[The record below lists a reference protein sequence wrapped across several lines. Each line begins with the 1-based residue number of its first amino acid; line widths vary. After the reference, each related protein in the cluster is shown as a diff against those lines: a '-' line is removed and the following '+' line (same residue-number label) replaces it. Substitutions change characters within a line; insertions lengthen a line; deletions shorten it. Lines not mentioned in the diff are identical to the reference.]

1 MPLSCVF
8 RRDDTSKYASE
19 LAAIDS
25 VYAVCIRKGENQ
37 MSKDKILNQARKEKR
52 VLLTEIESKELL
64 KEAGI
69 PVVEAKLAKTKAE
82 TIFISKKIGFPVALK
97 IVSPDITHKSD
108 IGGVNLGLK
117 NAAQVGRA
125 YSEMLAA
132 VKKHDSKAKIVGVSV
147 QKMVRPGVEV
157 IIGMTKDPQFG
168 PVMMFGLGG
177 ILVEVLKDV
186 SFKIVPLAKRDAK
199 EMITEIKG
207 YPLLEGYRGQEPADI
222 PYLEGLILK
231 VSDFIEKSPEIKEL
245 DLNPI
250 FAYKDGAVAV
260 DARVILESAS

>member
-1 MPLSCVF
+1 
-8 RRDDTSKYASE
+8 
-19 LAAIDS
+19 
-25 VYAVCIRKGENQ
+25 
-37 MSKDKILNQARKEKR
+37 MSKDKIFSQARKEKR
-52 VLLTEIESKELL
+52 TLLTEIESKELL

-82 TIFISKKIGFPVALK
+82 AMALSKKIGFPVALK
-97 IVSPDITHKSD
+97 IVSPDVAHKSD
-108 IGGVNLGLK
+108 IGGVKLGLK
-117 NAAQVGRA
+117 NATQVGKA
-125 YSEMLAA
+125 YSEILAA
-132 VKKHDSKAKIVGVSV
+132 VKKHQRKAKILGVSV

-168 PVMMFGLGG
+168 PVLMFGLGG

-186 SFKIVPLAKRDAK
+186 SFKIVPLAKRDAR
-199 EMITEIKG
+199 EMIREIKG

-231 VSDFIEKSPEIKEL
+231 VSEFVEKTPEIKEL
-245 DLNPI
+245 DLNPV

-260 DARVILESAS
+260 DARVILEPAS

>member
-1 MPLSCVF
+1 
-8 RRDDTSKYASE
+8 
-19 LAAIDS
+19 
-25 VYAVCIRKGENQ
+25 
-37 MSKDKILNQARKEKR
+37 MSKEKILNQSKREKR
-52 VLLTEIESKELL
+52 ALLTEIESKDLL
-64 KEAGI
+64 KDAGI
-69 PVVEAKLAKTKAE
+69 PVVEARLAKTKAE
-82 TIFISKKIGFPVALK
+82 AMSISKKIGFPVALK
-97 IVSPDITHKSD
+97 VVSPDITHKSD
-108 IGGVNLGLK
+108 IGGVKLGLK

-125 YSEMLAA
+125 YSEILAA
-132 VKKHDSKAKIVGVSV
+132 VKKHQKKAKILGVSV
-147 QKMVRPGVEV
+147 QKMVRPGVEI

-186 SFKIVPLAKRDAK
+186 SFKIVPLAKRDARD
-199 EMITEIKG
+199 MIREIKG
-207 YPLLEGYRGQEPADI
+207 YPVLEGYRGQDPADI

-231 VSDFIEKSPEIKEL
+231 VSEFIEKTPEIKEL

>member
-1 MPLSCVF
+1 
-8 RRDDTSKYASE
+8 
-19 LAAIDS
+19 
-25 VYAVCIRKGENQ
+25 
-37 MSKDKILNQARKEKR
+37 MSKDKIFSQARKEKR
-52 VLLTEIESKELL
+52 TLLTEIESKELL

-82 TIFISKKIGFPVALK
+82 AMALSKKIGFPVALK
-97 IVSPDITHKSD
+97 IISPDVTHKSD
-108 IGGVNLGLK
+108 IGGVKLGLK
-117 NAAQVGRA
+117 NAAQVGKA
-125 YSEMLAA
+125 YSEILAA
-132 VKKHDSKAKIVGVSV
+132 VKKHQRKAKILGVSV

-168 PVMMFGLGG
+168 PVLMFGLGG

-199 EMITEIKG
+199 EMIREIKG

-231 VSDFIEKSPEIKEL
+231 VSEFVEKTPGIKEL
-245 DLNPI
+245 
-250 FAYKDGAVAV
+250 
-260 DARVILESAS
+260 